1 MSSRDQ
7 VGDGEWQDSICLLC
21 FLQSIWVGIALLHPP
36 SQGKNKKV
44 EFAQYAPLPSR
55 LSTAGALIHL
65 RGCPLACGALAGGQ
79 RIALVGFQ
87 MRRVGLSTCIHRNLC
102 FTMRGD
108 AGNRASADG
117 GGGGARAARTK
128 QVGKLGASKG
138 GLARSPCGKAAK
150 KPKTD
155 TGAQAEQRAKG
166 AMPMGRT
173 ATGPTAA
180 GHAAGNGT
188 DTVVGNRIEQQKNRQ
203 ALNTAEENIKLARK
217 LQNMQKT

>member
-44 EFAQYAPLPSR
+44 EFAQ
-55 LSTAGALIHL
+55 
-65 RGCPLACGALAGGQ
+65 
-79 RIALVGFQ
+79 
-87 MRRVGLSTCIHRNLC
+87 NLC